1 MEDYYTYLI
10 IGGIIVIAIGIMT
23 VKKFTGSL
31 SKKGLKVSSDDTEE
45 KDSTKIENI
54 KNKSKIEV
62 DSPKNRNI
70 KVKDV
75 DNSVVKIKK

>member
-10 IGGIIVIAIGIMT
+10 IGGIIVIGLGIMT
-23 VKKFTGSL
+23 AKKITGSL
-31 SKKGLKVSSDDTEE
+31 SKKGLKVSSDNTEE

-70 KVKDV
+70 KVRDV
-75 DNSVVKIKK
+75 DNSVIKIKK